1 VRRYSASPRQES
13 LTHPVESLTHPV
25 ESLTGAGKPHQREKA
40 SRPGLAPDWLRLR

>member
-1 VRRYSASPRQES
+1 MRRYSASPRQ
-13 LTHPVESLTHPV
+13 ESLTHPV